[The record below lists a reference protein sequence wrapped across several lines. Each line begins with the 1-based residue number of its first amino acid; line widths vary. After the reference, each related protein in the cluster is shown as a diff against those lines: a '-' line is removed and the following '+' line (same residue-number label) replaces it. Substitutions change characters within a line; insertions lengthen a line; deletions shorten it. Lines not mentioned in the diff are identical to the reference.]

1 MGGCGSKTNTG
12 KVANDPSGS
21 SSGISIRSQQSSA
34 RISAAIIK
42 KQQVYDELLIKN
54 NVDASKTEMF
64 QKSLHLLESLATG
77 ERDHKNISHMT
88 KKELKDIFRD
98 IEQENF
104 EHVYQLFS
112 DAFKQQKRVDPKE
125 FVLTMSLLACPITD
139 KSTECVLIFTIFDPD
154 GSGTLD
160 REEFSRLMKATIMSK
175 LTHVEFLMKNDKA
188 KQLMEKH
195 MASEYTE
202 ENGQFYTAVVEW
214 KKHEF
219 PTLEMTEEIVNKFV
233 RVGSELQVNISSSMS
248 DKVVKALEE
257 AKASGK
263 VPKDIFDE
271 AHKEIYK
278 IIDKD
283 SFSRFKKN
291 DGEIQELCDA
301 LFAQCDKDGSGQVTL
316 DEYKAWVKSNPDAM
330 NFLRDLNNASDQ
342 AVEQVR
348 SSVYFKRLS
357 VMDGGLNGA
366 KMEQLRK
373 KYSRKLLVAA
383 EDDDNEED
391 EEDEEDE

>member
-1 MGGCGSKTNTG
+1 MK
-12 KVANDPSGS
+12 KLSGS
-21 SSGISIRSQQSSA
+21 LGESVRYLAKRRASAPPLPPPMCQLTFPTRPPIPPTPSQ
-34 RISAAIIK
+34 
-42 KQQVYDELLIKN
+42 
-54 NVDASKTEMF
+54 
-64 QKSLHLLESLATG
+64 
-77 ERDHKNISHMT
+77 
-88 KKELKDIFRD
+88 LKDIFRD

-202 ENGQFYTAVVEW
+202 ENGQFYTTVVEW

-233 RVGSELQVNISSSMS
+233 RVGSELQVNISS
-248 DKVVKALEE
+248 
-257 AKASGK
+257 
-263 VPKDIFDE
+263 
-271 AHKEIYK
+271 
-278 IIDKD
+278 
-283 SFSRFKKN
+283 R
-291 DGEIQELCDA
+291 
-301 LFAQCDKDGSGQVTL
+301 
-316 DEYKAWVKSNPDAM
+316 
-330 NFLRDLNNASDQ
+330 
-342 AVEQVR
+342 
-348 SSVYFKRLS
+348 
-357 VMDGGLNGA
+357 
-366 KMEQLRK
+366 
-373 KYSRKLLVAA
+373 
-383 EDDDNEED
+383 
-391 EEDEEDE
+391 